1 MIPWADLALPYTG
14 GLGNMHG
21 DPESLNTIPPFI
33 TLSLEEV
40 RKGGEGKETGGK
52 REALSSLIA
61 FTVGNKQESKS

>member
-1 MIPWADLALPYTG
+1 
-14 GLGNMHG
+14 MHG